1 MNKRGTLIAVSI
13 VIGLVLACGILP
25 LGGLWIVTNAASN
38 STASLGTAAP
48 RWQEQIVEGT
58 GPDRVAIIEVNGVI
72 ASGSGGGDIFSAGVL
87 AAEDWI
93 GQIEQATDDPQIKAV
108 VLRVNSPGGGV
119 VASNEI
125 HRALKDLRAAGK
137 RLIISMGD
145 VAASGGYYIAA
156 AGERI
161 YANADTL
168 TGSLGVI
175 ASVQNMEELYDKVGI
190 SATVY
195 KSGEFKD
202 IGSATRQPTAE
213 ENAIW
218 DALIRQAYNGFVD
231 VIAEGRGLARE
242 TVLQIA
248 DGRIYTGKQALDLKL
263 IDALGNEEDAIA
275 GAKELAGLQNALVV
289 RYTQVP
295 SFRDVFLGATADIRA
310 GASDP
315 LGVKQLLPQPGA
327 RLEYMMTP

>member
-1 MNKRGTLIAVSI
+1 MKGRGTLIAVSI
-13 VIGLVLACGILP
+13 VIGLVLVCGILP
-25 LGGLWIVTNAASN
+25 LGGLWIVSNAANTSAAN
-38 STASLGTAAP
+38 LTATTTD
-48 RWQEQIVEGT
+48 WQEKIVEGT
-58 GPDRVAIIEVNGVI
+58 GPDRVAIIEVNGAI
-72 ASGSGGGDIFSAGVL
+72 TSGSGGSDIFSTGQL
-87 AAEDWI
+87 TAEDWI
-93 GQIEQATDDPQIKAV
+93 SQIEQATDDPQVKAV
-108 VLRVNSPGGGV
+108 VLRVNSPGGAV

-125 HRALKDLRAAGK
+125 HRALKDLQAAGK
-137 RLIISMGD
+137 HLVVSMGD

-175 ASVQNMEELYDKVGI
+175 ASVQNLEGLYEKVGI
-190 SATVY
+190 DETVY
-195 KSGEFKD
+195 KSGQFKD
-202 IGSATRQPTAE
+202 IGSATREPTAE

-218 DALIRQAYNGFVD
+218 AALIDQAYNGFVD
-231 VIAEGRGLARE
+231 VIAEGRGLPRE

-263 IDALGNEEDAIA
+263 VDALGNEDDAVA
-275 GAKELAGLQNALVV
+275 GAKELAGLPNALVV

-295 SFRDVFLGATADIRA
+295 SFADVFLGAAADIRA

-315 LGVKQLLPQPGA
+315 LGVKELLPERGA

>member
-1 MNKRGTLIAVSI
+1 VNKRGTLIAVSI
-13 VIGLVLACGILP
+13 VVGLVLACAILP
-25 LGGLWIVTNAASN
+25 LGGLWIVTNAASS
-38 STASLGTAAP
+38 STASLTTRATD
-48 RWQEQIVEGT
+48 WQEEIVEGT
-58 GPDRVAIIEVNGVI
+58 GPDRVAIITVNGTI
-72 ASGSGGGDIFSAGVL
+72 ASSSGGGDIFSAGQL
-87 AAEDWI
+87 SAEDWI
-93 GQIEQATDDPQIKAV
+93 GQIEQATDDPSVKAV

-125 HRALKDLRAAGK
+125 HGALTDLRAAGK
-137 RLIISMGD
+137 RLVISMGD

-175 ASVQNMEELYDKVGI
+175 ASVQNIEALYDKVGI
-190 SATVY
+190 SETVY

-202 IGSATRQPTAE
+202 IGSASRQPTTE

-218 DALIRQAYNGFVD
+218 DALIDQAYNGFVD
-231 VIAEGRGLARE
+231 VIVEGRGLPRP

-263 IDALGNEEDAIA
+263 IDALGNEDDAVA
-275 GAKELAGLQNALVV
+275 GAKELAGVPNALVV
-289 RYTQVP
+289 RYTQAP
-295 SFRDVFLGATADIRA
+295 SFGDLFLGAAADIRA

-315 LGVKQLLPQPGA
+315 LGVKELLPDPGA

>member
-1 MNKRGTLIAVSI
+1 MKGRGTLIAVSI
-13 VIGLVLACGILP
+13 VVGLVLACGILP
-25 LGGLWIVTNAASN
+25 LGGLWIVSNAASSSSAN
-38 STASLGTAAP
+38 LTATAGD
-48 RWQEQIVEGT
+48 WQEEIVEGT
-58 GPDRVAIIEVNGVI
+58 GPDRVAIITVDGAI
-72 ASGSGGGDIFSAGVL
+72 ASGSGGSLFSTGQFT
-87 AAEDWI
+87 AEDWI
-93 GQIEQATDDPQIKAV
+93 GQIEQATDDPQVKAV
-108 VLRVNSPGGGV
+108 VLRVNSPGGAV
-119 VASNEI
+119 VASNEMYQ
-125 HRALKDLRAAGK
+125 ALKDLRAANK
-137 RLIISMGD
+137 RLVISMGD

-175 ASVQNMEELYDKVGI
+175 ASVSNMEGLYEKVGI
-190 SATVY
+190 SETVY

-202 IGSATRQPTAE
+202 IGSPMREPTTE

-218 DALIRQAYNGFVD
+218 AALIDQAYNGFVD
-231 VIAEGRGLARE
+231 VIAQGRGLPRE
-242 TVLQIA
+242 TVLEIA

-263 IDALGNEEDAIA
+263 IDALGNENDAIA
-275 GAKELAGLQNALVV
+275 GAKELAGLPDALVV

-295 SFRDVFLGATADIRA
+295 SFADVFLGATADIRA

-315 LGVKQLLPQPGA
+315 LGVKELVPERGV

>member
-13 VIGLVLACGILP
+13 VVGLVLACGILP
-25 LGGLWIVTNAASN
+25 LGGLWIVSNAASSSSAN
-38 STASLGTAAP
+38 LTATAGD
-48 RWQEQIVEGT
+48 WQEEIVEGT
-58 GPDRVAIIEVNGVI
+58 GPDRVAIITVDGAI
-72 ASGSGGGDIFSAGVL
+72 ASGSGGSVFSTGQL
-87 AAEDWI
+87 TAEDWI
-93 GQIEQATDDPQIKAV
+93 GQIEQATDDPQVKAV
-108 VLRVNSPGGGV
+108 VLRVNSPGGAV
-119 VASNEI
+119 VASNEMYQ
-125 HRALKDLRAAGK
+125 ALKDLRAANK
-137 RLIISMGD
+137 RLVISMGD

-175 ASVQNMEELYDKVGI
+175 ASVSNMEALYDKVGI
-190 SATVY
+190 SETVY

-202 IGSATRQPTAE
+202 IGSPMREPTAE

-218 DALIRQAYNGFVD
+218 DALIDQAYNGFVD
-231 VIAEGRGLARE
+231 VIAEGRGLPRE

-263 IDALGNEEDAIA
+263 IDALGNEDDAVA
-275 GAKELAGLQNALVV
+275 GAKELAGLPDALVV

-295 SFRDVFLGATADIRA
+295 SFADVFLGATADIRA

-315 LGVKQLLPQPGA
+315 LGVKQLLPDPGA

>member
-13 VIGLVLACGILP
+13 VVGLVLACGILP
-25 LGGLWIVTNAASN
+25 LGGLWIVTSAAS
-38 STASLGTAAP
+38 SSSASLTATATD
-48 RWQEQIVEGT
+48 WQEEIVEGT
-58 GPDRVAIIEVNGVI
+58 GPDRVAIIEVDGVI
-72 ASGSGGGDIFSAGVL
+72 ASDSGGGDIFNAGVL

-93 GQIEQATDDPQIKAV
+93 SQIEQATDDPQVKAV

-125 HRALKDLRAAGK
+125 HGALQDLRAAGK
-137 RLIISMGD
+137 RLVISMGD

-161 YANADTL
+161 YANPDTL

-175 ASVQNMEELYDKVGI
+175 ASVPNMEGLYDKVGI
-190 SATVY
+190 SETVY

-213 ENAIW
+213 ENQIW
-218 DALIRQAYNGFVD
+218 NTLIDQAYQGFVD
-231 VIAEGRGLARE
+231 VIAQGRGLPRE

-263 IDALGNEEDAIA
+263 IDALGNEDDAVA
-275 GAKELAGLQNALVV
+275 GAKELTGLPNALVV

-295 SFRDVFLGATADIRA
+295 SFGDLFLGAAADIRA

-315 LGVKQLLPQPGA
+315 LGVKELLPEPGA

>member
-1 MNKRGTLIAVSI
+1 MKGRGTLIAVSI
-13 VIGLVLACGILP
+13 VVGLVLACGILP
-25 LGGLWIVTNAASN
+25 LGGLWIVTNAASS
-38 STASLGTAAP
+38 STANFATPATQ
-48 RWQEQIVEGT
+48 WQEEIVEGT
-58 GPDRVAIIEVNGVI
+58 GPDRVAIIEVDGTI
-72 ASGSGGGDIFSAGVL
+72 ASGNGGGNIFGAGQL
-87 AAEDWI
+87 TAEDWI
-93 GQIEQATDDPQIKAV
+93 SQIEQATDDPQVKAV
-108 VLRVNSPGGGV
+108 VLRVNSPGGAV

-125 HRALKDLRAAGK
+125 HRALKDLRAANK
-137 RLIISMGD
+137 RLVISMGD

-175 ASVQNMEELYDKVGI
+175 ASVPNIEGLYDKVGI
-190 SATVY
+190 SETVY

-218 DALIRQAYNGFVD
+218 DALIDQAYNGFVD
-231 VIAEGRGLARE
+231 VIAEGRGLPRE

-263 IDALGNEEDAIA
+263 IDALGNEEDAVV
-275 GAKELAGLQNALVV
+275 GAKELAGLPNALVV
-289 RYTQVP
+289 RYTHVP

-315 LGVKQLLPQPGA
+315 LGVKELLPEPGA